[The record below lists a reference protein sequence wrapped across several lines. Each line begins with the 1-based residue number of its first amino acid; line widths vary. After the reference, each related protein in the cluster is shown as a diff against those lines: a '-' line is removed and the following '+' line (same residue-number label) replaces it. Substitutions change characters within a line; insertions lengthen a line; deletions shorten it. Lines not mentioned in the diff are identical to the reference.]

1 MKSINKMFVLAV
13 VCVALFGAGEA
24 PARQEAEDNNT
35 LLLALM
41 EEVLDEVAKKIDTID
56 PTLGRVAVYR
66 IQADQAWFPPP
77 LRDHFRNRLVEVL
90 RQLDTPKVVTLP
102 ELNTLKISSTDTSF
116 TIINALPSPGEL
128 WRVSRSLR
136 VDAYFEGNLAYV
148 PDKALMLDLRLN
160 RTGTNEVLWAG
171 SFAAYEQMRMPSN
184 NPFKFSFI
192 GGVEVFPVE
201 LEAAAETAL
210 RSDFS
215 GKITHQSLYVG
226 VFHYLWEKSRLRYE
240 LRVGLSFLNEGV
252 RLSSDQ
258 FAGNSFYAEG
268 KDGIS
273 AARPVSYNL
282 RSLIYSTLIENRKSA
297 TSDWLSF
304 YLSLTRYFT
313 LNMPDVTGLG
323 LGLRTDVG
331 EHFSFSTGFNLIMG
345 QEFLGV
351 PLEQGQVAYK
361 MRINGLQYEIFMLQ
375 YTF

>member
-1 MKSINKMFVLAV
+1 MKLINKILTLSILCA
-13 VCVALFGAGEA
+13 ALFAGGRLTA
-24 PARQEAEDNNT
+24 QEQSSEDHT

-41 EEVLDEVAKKIDTID
+41 EEVLDKVAKEIDTID

-66 IQADQAWFPPP
+66 IQADQGWFPPP

-90 RQLDTPKVVTLP
+90 RQLESPKVVTLP
-102 ELNTLKISSTDTSF
+102 ELNTLKITSTDTSF
-116 TIINALPSPGEL
+116 TIINALPAPSEL

-136 VDAYFEGNLAYV
+136 VDAFFEGNLAYL
-148 PDKALMLDLRLN
+148 PGKALMLDLRLN

-184 NPFKFSFI
+184 NPFKFSLI

-201 LEAAAETAL
+201 LEAAADAVL
-210 RSDFS
+210 RSDFN
-215 GKITHQSLYVG
+215 GKITHQSVYLG

-240 LRVGLSFLNEGV
+240 LRLGLSFLNEGV

-258 FAGNSFYAEG
+258 FASNSFYAEG
-268 KDGIS
+268 KGGIG
-273 AARPVSYNL
+273 AARPISYNI

-331 EHFSFSTGFNLIMG
+331 EHFSFSMGFNLIMG
-345 QEFLGV
+345 QEFVGT
-351 PLEQGQVAYK
+351 PLELGQVAYK
-361 MRINGLQYEIFMLQ
+361 MRVSGLQYELFMLQ